1 MAYTPINDNTIVL
14 FSNAWF
20 EASNLLNILN
30 NALGDSFQVQV
41 NRTDLANLLRGA
53 MVSVVNATTRFPDR
67 TYVYRYDDQIKVA
80 VNNILSA
87 VDTKNR
93 VVEVADGSAPSANV
107 ELNAVRR
114 TDDSTVATR
123 NAIINLMDLLIQKT
137 GYYGRLSFESA
148 FGLTWTE

>member
-1 MAYTPINDNTIVL
+1 MAYTPINDNTIVI

-20 EASNLLNILN
+20 DASNLLNILN
-30 NALGDSFQVQV
+30 NALGDSFQVQI
-41 NRTDLANLLRGA
+41 NRTDLANLIRGA
-53 MVSVVNATTRFPDR
+53 MVSVVNATTRFPER
-67 TYVYRYDDQIKVA
+67 TYIYRYDDQIKVA
-80 VNNILSA
+80 VNNVLGA

-123 NAIINLMDLLIQKT
+123 NAIQNLLDLIIQKT
-137 GYYGRLSFESA
+137 GFYNRTTFEAA
-148 FGLTWTE
+148 FGLTWA